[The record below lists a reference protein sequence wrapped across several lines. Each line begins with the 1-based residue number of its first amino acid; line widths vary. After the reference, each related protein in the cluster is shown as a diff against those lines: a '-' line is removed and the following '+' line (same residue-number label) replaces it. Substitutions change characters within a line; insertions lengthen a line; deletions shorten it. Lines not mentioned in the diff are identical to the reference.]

1 MGKGR
6 KIGVTLLCCAAA
18 AALLSGLGMLLL
30 PHEARGAAHG
40 AIEECTVVDC
50 RASVPEQVSATGDVL
65 LLSPETAAQLGGE
78 ACDWLYGDRMVFF
91 AGMTGAEVETCTS
104 APRTI
109 RAAESGAV
117 AGTGLLLG
125 SEGYCYLTLYGTET
139 EDLERLARRAWAFAA
154 DCAGVSVCREA
165 ENDGI
170 CPPARPDALAVTPV
184 HGKNGAPR
192 GTLGWMLYS
201 TTSLGVQSVNHMPR
215 DTYAV
220 VCVSAFQPED
230 GSCRRLTTALQVPEQ
245 QEILGE
251 SILPDGR
258 AGTESTGNITGFS
271 WTYTAPGAY
280 RGKSMLSQEH
290 QPRWELRPDW
300 PRRGQSWAMA
310 QGIHVSHQTA
320 ETDRGEITVTVS
332 TPLSLFGGEVTFSET
347 YDFAIA

>member
-40 AIEECTVVDC
+40 ATEECAVVDC

-78 ACDWLYGDRMVFF
+78 ACGWLYGDRMVFF

-154 DCAGVSVCREA
+154 VCVPGGRERRDLPSGAAGCAGGDA
-165 ENDGI
+165 G
-170 CPPARPDALAVTPV
+170 ARKKRRAARHAGLDA
-184 HGKNGAPR
+184 
-192 GTLGWMLYS
+192 
-201 TTSLGVQSVNHMPR
+201 VQH
-215 DTYAV
+215 
-220 VCVSAFQPED
+220 QP
-230 GSCRRLTTALQVPEQ
+230 
-245 QEILGE
+245 
-251 SILPDGR
+251 GR
-258 AGTESTGNITGFS
+258 AI
-271 WTYTAPGAY
+271 
-280 RGKSMLSQEH
+280 
-290 QPRWELRPDW
+290 
-300 PRRGQSWAMA
+300 GQSYA
-310 QGIHVSHQTA
+310 
-320 ETDRGEITVTVS
+320 
-332 TPLSLFGGEVTFSET
+332 P
-347 YDFAIA
+347 